1 MKDVFIIAEAGVNHN
16 GDYKLA
22 FALIDAA
29 VLAGADAIKFQTFLA
44 ENVVTKK
51 AKKAAY
57 QELTTSPSESQFD
70 MIKKLE
76 LPYEW
81 HFDLLKYC
89 KKKGIEFLST
99 AFDLDSLNFLVNDIK
114 IKTLKI
120 ASGEITNGPFLLA
133 CAQKQCNLIVST
145 GMATLGEIEKA
156 LSIIA
161 FGFLNE
167 TSSLTPHS
175 TLEFQKAYC
184 SSRGKQLLKERV
196 TLLHCTTEY
205 PTPPSNVNLGAM
217 KSIHSAF
224 GIDVGYSDHSKGITV
239 PIVATT
245 LGATI
250 IEKHFTI
257 DRSLPGP
264 DHKASLEPD
273 ELKDMI
279 KGVRMV
285 KEIMGD
291 GLKIPMPLEV
301 ENKSVARK
309 SLIAA
314 TDISIGDTFTSE
326 NLTAKRPGTGISP
339 MLYWN
344 YLGKKSKK
352 NYELNDLI
360 DDER

>member
-1 MKDVFIIAEAGVNHN
+1 
-16 GDYKLA
+16 
-22 FALIDAA
+22 
-29 VLAGADAIKFQTFLA
+29 
-44 ENVVTKK
+44 
-51 AKKAAY
+51 
-57 QELTTSPSESQFD
+57 
-70 MIKKLE
+70 
-76 LPYEW
+76 
-81 HFDLLKYC
+81 
-89 KKKGIEFLST
+89 
-99 AFDLDSLNFLVNDIK
+99 
-114 IKTLKI
+114 
-120 ASGEITNGPFLLA
+120 
-133 CAQKQCNLIVST
+133 
-145 GMATLGEIEKA
+145 
-156 LSIIA
+156 
-161 FGFLNE
+161 
-167 TSSLTPHS
+167 
-175 TLEFQKAYC
+175 
-184 SSRGKQLLKERV
+184 
-196 TLLHCTTEY
+196 
-205 PTPPSNVNLGAM
+205 M

-291 GLKIPMPLEV
+291 GLKIPMPSEV